1 MDIIE
6 TIVSNLLVKILT
18 NIANNKLPEHKR
30 EEFISKYSKK
40 NYSKFSI
47 TTNSISIKRYNKYLK
62 IYNAIIIQKYY
73 RRYIAFKKYNKN
85 LH

>member
-30 EEFISKYSKK
+30 EEFINKYSKK